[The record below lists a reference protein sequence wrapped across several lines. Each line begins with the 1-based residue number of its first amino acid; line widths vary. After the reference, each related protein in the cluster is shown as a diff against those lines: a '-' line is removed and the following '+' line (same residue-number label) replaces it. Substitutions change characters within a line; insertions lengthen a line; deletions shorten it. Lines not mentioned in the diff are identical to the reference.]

1 MIDHTAVIA
10 VVQIQTNPRDKA
22 DIFAVTYSQHTG
34 TRLQSFMFI
43 WQSNV
48 PVMSYSTQIK
58 EIIEADSYEQILQNV
73 RDGDWAATEDL
84 EGTFR
89 RFAEE
94 LCTDTKEVLGNH
106 LRKKS
111 STTMTQIF
119 YYFIFRRF
127 QEVFGRYL

>member
-73 RDGDWAATEDL
+73 RDGD
-84 EGTFR
+84 GS
-89 RFAEE
+89 
-94 LCTDTKEVLGNH
+94 N
-106 LRKKS
+106 
-111 STTMTQIF
+111 
-119 YYFIFRRF
+119 
-127 QEVFGRYL
+127 

>member
-1 MIDHTAVIA
+1 MIDNTAVIA

-48 PVMSYSTQIK
+48 SEIGYLTQIK
-58 EIIEADSYEQILQNV
+58 ELIGADFYEQILQNV

-94 LCTDTKEVLGNH
+94 LCTDKKGGSW
-106 LRKKS
+106 KS
-111 STTMTQIF
+111 SAKKKVQ
-119 YYFIFRRF
+119 R
-127 QEVFGRYL
+127 L

>member
-1 MIDHTAVIA
+1 MIDHTDVIA

-48 PVMSYSTQIK
+48 SEIGYLTQIK
-58 EIIEADSYEQILQNV
+58 ELIGADFYEQILQNV

-94 LCTDTKEVLGNH
+94 LCTDKKGGSW
-106 LRKKS
+106 KS
-111 STTMTQIF
+111 SAKKNYSQTQ
-119 YYFIFRRF
+119 R
-127 QEVFGRYL
+127 L

>member
-1 MIDHTAVIA
+1 
-10 VVQIQTNPRDKA
+10 
-22 DIFAVTYSQHTG
+22 
-34 TRLQSFMFI
+34 MFI

-48 PVMSYSTQIK
+48 SEIGYLTQIK
-58 EIIEADSYEQILQNV
+58 ELIGADFYEQILQNV

-106 LRKKS
+106 LRRK
-111 STTMTQIF
+111 TTHKLND
-119 YYFIFRRF
+119 Y
-127 QEVFGRYL
+127 EVAAILNDWYTINID